1 MKKSRNFDDWIKENL
16 DQYDPDLKNKDAV
29 WDKLKSTLQNHE
41 HEEKLFDESIK
52 NKFQHFDAKAP
63 KSDWNHFL
71 VKYKE
76 RAARRKRILG
86 IRIAELSLVILLLWT
101 FDQFYKQYEPL
112 HKTFHA
118 KFNKQS
124 ESEDA
129 SATRNSLSKNKDQ
142 NSNLKI
148 SSKDKKANSVKSS
161 LKNQKS
167 NSDKAKPYPF
177 TQNAG
182 PKSNGSI
189 AVANSEN
196 QNSDLSK
203 VEKASL
209 VTEITNSN
217 VQNSD
222 VESKN
227 NSNANEANSTDAIGS
242 FENANQGTAKE
253 AELSLLELKQAEI
266 KFVPNPYFV
275 DIPKYKA
282 VLFSDFGIW
291 ISGHVG
297 AGINFIKTPQDILL
311 GNHSLNR
318 IGQTSNAGLKIMFDH
333 GRWILESGLNYSFLS
348 DQPKVCD
355 IYKNYS
361 GEFHKTELLVNE
373 YQLLEIPI
381 LAHVVVMFTDQIN
394 WTIGGG
400 ISIAAN
406 VASQYQKHDLLYPER
421 PPQGISFLPRASYL
435 DEKMYNEGL
444 LNREAFNEN
453 SFANLILQSRVVY
466 KHRSDVQFFGEI
478 QLKNMLSSYGFG
490 PLSDRYKQLGLNL
503 GISKKI

>member
-52 NKFQHFDAKAP
+52 NKFQQFDAKAP

-112 HKTFHA
+112 QKTLHA

-124 ESEDA
+124 DIEDA
-129 SATRNSLSKNKDQ
+129 SVTRNSLSKNNDQ
-142 NSNLKI
+142 NSNSKI
-148 SSKDKKANSVKSS
+148 SSKDKKANSVKST
-161 LKNQKS
+161 LKNQKP
-167 NSDKAKPYPF
+167 NTDKAKPYPLS
-177 TQNAG
+177 QNAY
-182 PKSNGSI
+182 PKTNRSI
-189 AVANSEN
+189 TLRNSEN
-196 QNSDLSK
+196 QNSDISK
-203 VEKASL
+203 VDNVSVVVENTNSSFQNSEVENKNNL
-209 VTEITNSN
+209 ITNN
-217 VQNSD
+217 PNS
-222 VESKN
+222 
-227 NSNANEANSTDAIGS
+227 AGAIGS
-242 FENANQGTAKE
+242 NENTDQDAAKE
-253 AELSLLELKQAEI
+253 EELALLELKQSEI
-266 KFVPNPYFV
+266 KFLPNPNYV
-275 DIPKYKA
+275 ELPKYKP

-291 ISGHVG
+291 ISGNAG

-311 GNHSLNR
+311 GKHSLSR

-355 IYKNYS
+355 IYKSYS

-381 LAHVVVMFTDQIN
+381 LAHVVVLFTDQIN

-406 VASQYQKHDLLYPER
+406 VSSKYQKHDLLYPER

-435 DEKMYNEGL
+435 DEKMYNAGL